1 MMNKDTPVTK
11 AFKILAYVTAA
22 LVGLLGLVFATII
35 VGMIVELFLKGIGV
49 V

>member
-1 MMNKDTPVTK
+1 MNKDTPVKK

-35 VGMIVELFLKGIGV
+35 VGMIVELFLKGIGLV
-49 V
+49 

>member
-1 MMNKDTPVTK
+1 MNKDTPVTK
-11 AFKILAYVTAA
+11 AFKILSYVAAA

-35 VGMIVELFLKGIGV
+35 AGMIVELFLKGIGV